1 MSIMLAITN
10 GVGGGAEKGKK
21 EEKERK
27 RKKKKCCKDVEKLEP
42 VCTAGGN
49 VKVVQLLRKRCDD
62 SSMFLNHSTF
72 VYIYPDAWKA
82 GT

>member
-1 MSIMLAITN
+1 MGLW
-10 GVGGGAEKGKK
+10 GQKKVRKKRKKGK
-21 EEKERK
+21 E
-27 RKKKKCCKDVEKLEP
+27 KKKKCCKDVEKLEP